1 MKRKASL
8 PDAQQHRSK
17 KQIIEQLDLG
27 FLSHKGWAHAL
38 GTVADAVQVDDL
50 RISAD
55 WFSNLALLIDFLTK
69 NIFSCL

>member
-27 FLSHKGWAHAL
+27 FLSYRGWAHAL
-38 GTVADAVQVDDL
+38 GTLADTLQVDDL

-55 WFSNLALLIDFLTK
+55 WFSNLALLIDFYTK
-69 NIFSCL
+69 NNFSCP